1 MFKFKKDLESDD
13 PKLRKDYLDSIIL
26 MKFCTENTILGIAE
40 QKKTCEKKEY
50 IRYYNQLKRIDKD
63 LASELYE

>member
-40 QKKTCEKKEY
+40 QKKICEKKEY
-50 IRYYNQLKRIDKD
+50 IWYYNQLKRIDKD
-63 LASELYE
+63 MASELYE